1 MVRSQKEL
9 CSALPAPK
17 EKLQDVGI
25 KTEIL
30 IIENAFCLSKCNHG
44 FVSIVYIL

>member
-1 MVRSQKEL
+1 MARSQKEP

-25 KTEIL
+25 KTEIT
-30 IIENAFCLSKCNHG
+30 NH
-44 FVSIVYIL
+44 